1 MNKPNIAIIYT
12 TFLRDSLAI
21 GTLRSILSNWNNN
34 YLLLIGDQNNK
45 KMDLTGC
52 STDKI
57 IYYKLPYDCGLS
69 YARNFLIKKAAEMNI
84 PYILMTADSIA
95 FTQLY
100 DFQPIINFLESDK
113 SIAKIGFKLDNRI
126 CWEFNLDL
134 VPTKYFYL
142 TSSNEYSG
150 IYKKVDI
157 CKNFFLGK
165 TESFINIPYDNDL
178 KLFEHEDHCWRLK
191 QAGYKTYY
199 INSISANYIKNE
211 PSLEYKTMR
220 SRMYREF
227 KQILLKKYN
236 LVSWVKYS
244 PEVLTEIETWK
255 KKNNCL

>member
-34 YLLLIGDQNNK
+34 YLLLIGDQNPK

-100 DFQPIINFLESDK
+100 DFQPIINFLQTNK
-113 SIAKIGFKLDNRI
+113 KIAKVGFDIKKRI
-126 CWEFNLDL
+126 PYEFNLDL
-134 VPTKYFYL
+134 IPNKYFKL
-142 TSSNEYSG
+142 SVSNKTVQYNNQLF
-150 IYKKVDI
+150 KKIDI
-157 CKNFFLGK
+157 C
-165 TESFINIPYDNDL
+165 
-178 KLFEHEDHCWRLK
+178 
-191 QAGYKTYY
+191 
-199 INSISANYIKNE
+199 
-211 PSLEYKTMR
+211 
-220 SRMYREF
+220 
-227 KQILLKKYN
+227 
-236 LVSWVKYS
+236 
-244 PEVLTEIETWK
+244 
-255 KKNNCL
+255 